1 MKTIQYDD
9 TKHIDESTVTTEDNP
24 NLNNWNFKRQLNE
37 NFTIK
42 KDTCPKEDV
51 ILHSKKGRKI
61 KVFGRVIRIKGL
73 FRLPSI
79 VNVEVNSGV
88 KTTKLNKY
96 MFPRTL
102 FMKKEAKMARIYL
115 CKSCPVKSCYYKEK

>member
-1 MKTIQYDD
+1 MKTIEYDD
-9 TKHIDESTVTTEDNP
+9 TKHIDEGSEITEDNP
-24 NLNNWNFKRQLNE
+24 NLNNWNLKRQLNK
-37 NFTIK
+37 NFSIN

-61 KVFGRVIRIKGL
+61 KVFGRVIKVKGL

-79 VNVEVNSGV
+79 VNVEVKSGV
-88 KTTKLNKY
+88 KTTELNKY

-102 FMKKEAKMARIYL
+102 FMKKEAKMARKYL
-115 CKSCPVKSCYYKEK
+115 CKSCPIKSCSYKIH

>member
-42 KDTCPKEDV
+42 QIFIFC
-51 ILHSKKGRKI
+51 SKLI
-61 KVFGRVIRIKGL
+61 NL
-73 FRLPSI
+73 FL
-79 VNVEVNSGV
+79 
-88 KTTKLNKY
+88 
-96 MFPRTL
+96 
-102 FMKKEAKMARIYL
+102 
-115 CKSCPVKSCYYKEK
+115 